1 MKKLAASD
9 AKNRFGEML
18 DLARREPVHITKKGR
33 NVAVVLSTEEFERLS
48 ELEDQLLAMK
58 AKEAKEEGFIGI
70 QESEKLLQQ
79 LASTSAV
86 VWSPQTDKKSIEALS
101 ELLKT
106 VEDEDK

>member
-33 NVAVVLSTEEFERLS
+33 NVAVVLSTEEFERLT
-48 ELEDQLLAMK
+48 ELEDKLLSIK
-58 AKEAKEEGFIGI
+58 AKEEGFIRVE
-70 QESEKLLQQ
+70 ESEKLLQQ

-106 VEDEDK
+106 VEDEDT

>member
-33 NVAVVLSTEEFERLS
+33 NVAVVLSTEEFERLT
-48 ELEDQLLAMK
+48 ELEDKLLAIK
-58 AKEAKEEGFIGI
+58 AKEEGFIRGE
-70 QESEKLLQQ
+70 ESEKLLQQ

-86 VWSPQTDKKSIEALS
+86 VWSPQTDKKLIKVLS
-101 ELLKT
+101 ELLKS
-106 VEDEDK
+106 VEDEDT

>member
-33 NVAVVLSTEEFERLS
+33 NVAVVLSTEEFERLT
-48 ELEDQLLAMK
+48 ELEDKLLAIK
-58 AKEAKEEGFIGI
+58 AKEEGFIRVE
-70 QESEKLLQQ
+70 ESEKLLQQ

-86 VWSPQTDKKSIEALS
+86 VWSPQTYKKSIEALS

-106 VEDEDK
+106 VEDEDT